1 MTTARSLTRALLVA
15 CFALPFAVLLAGPT
29 QAATYECTP
38 MSSDACK
45 QLQPVAEC
53 VWDNED
59 GTTTALWGW
68 NNPTTDSAHIPP
80 SNKNNMW
87 PGADD
92 QGQPT
97 LFGPGRIRNVF
108 TTTFTGTRATWHLG
122 NNDAEVTASTAPCS
136 TKPVP
141 QVGDMRALALALLL
155 LAGTGLAVLIL
166 RNRRPGVPA

>member
-1 MTTARSLTRALLVA
+1 MTAARSLIRALLVA
-15 CFALPFAVLLAGPT
+15 CFALPFALLLAGPA

-53 VWDNED
+53 VWDNGD

-68 NNPTTDSAHIPP
+68 NNPTADSAHIPP
-80 SNKNNMW
+80 SNKNNVW

-108 TTTFTGTRATWHLG
+108 TTTFTGTRADRTRVEVHGCDLLTLRDGKIALKNSYRKNRPPLG
-122 NNDAEVTASTAPCS
+122 SPT
-136 TKPVP
+136 
-141 QVGDMRALALALLL
+141 R
-155 LAGTGLAVLIL
+155 
-166 RNRRPGVPA
+166 